1 MAHHPIHKIGAR
13 WAVPA
18 LLLVLGALLEV
29 GCDKDSPEVTTSESS
44 LTPLWEGESKD
55 LEEWQLLKSPSHII
69 MGPPGELFIS
79 TERQGTV
86 VRCSTEGH
94 LVEVIGGK
102 GEGPG
107 EFQST
112 GDMVFDGQSSILWVS
127 DAASRN
133 RIISRFKIKSR
144 HSEYLGRF
152 DCGVVSEGIPATSLA
167 DAHSIWRPNPGTID
181 SIDGLAVRISE
192 SGSIVETLGKVRWTP
207 SVGPFSVRLKV

>member
-133 RIISRFKIKSR
+133 RIISRFKIKR
-144 HSEYLGRF
+144 R
-152 DCGVVSEGIPATSLA
+152 
-167 DAHSIWRPNPGTID
+167 SI
-181 SIDGLAVRISE
+181 SVA
-192 SGSIVETLGKVRWTP
+192 SIVEWFQRVYQRLLWPTHTAFGVRILVLSIQLTVSQFALANPVLLW
-207 SVGPFSVRLKV
+207 KH